1 MLFRS
6 LAVAAVLIWLGVGVW
21 QLRRHGLS
29 RQVKM
34 LEARW
39 VQVQPIEALQAALQA
54 HTQLVQ
60 RLVVRDG
67 VPLDWFSRLA
77 RDFPGPVRLVDL
89 SVQGTGD
96 VRMDGEAQE
105 RGQTPE
111 AYVSELALWLDRSRV
126 CGHVQLG
133 ATGRTGADDTLAK
146 FSLTC
151 QLIRN

>member
-1 MLFRS
+1 MTPVVLFCPLLQS
-6 LAVAAVLIWLGVGVW
+6 LPS
-21 QLRRHGLS
+21 RLS
-29 RQVKM
+29 RIYP
-34 LEARW
+34 LEA
-39 VQVQPIEALQAALQA
+39 QPLEALQAALQA

-60 RLVVRDG
+60 RLVAQDG
-67 VPLDWFSRLA
+67 VPLDWFNRLA

-89 SVQGTGD
+89 TVQGTGD

-146 FSLTC
+146 FSLSCT
-151 QLIRN
+151 LLRN